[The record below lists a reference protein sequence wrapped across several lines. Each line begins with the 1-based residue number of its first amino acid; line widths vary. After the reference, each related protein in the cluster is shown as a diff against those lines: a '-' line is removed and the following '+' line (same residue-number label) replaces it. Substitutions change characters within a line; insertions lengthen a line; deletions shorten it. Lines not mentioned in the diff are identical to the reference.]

1 MKILCSQGFR
11 DELKRTIAYIG
22 RQLEEGGEDVSWKK
36 LDDDLKGKGSG
47 SILHAMGRKWVNS
60 AQRNVM
66 DLLPCHSISSTGNL
80 LDSHIKKHGHFVL
93 LTGKFPE
100 DSSAFDSESS
110 AE

>member
-1 MKILCSQGFR
+1 MKILCSQGFH

-66 DLLPCHSISSTGNL
+66 DLCCHVTPFPLQVI
-80 LDSHIKKHGHFVL
+80 F
-93 LTGKFPE
+93 LTLTSKSMAILYF
-100 DSSAFDSESS
+100 
-110 AE
+110 

>member
-47 SILHAMGRKWVNS
+47 SILHAMGRKWVKS
-60 AQRNVM
+60 AQRTVRIC
-66 DLLPCHSISSTGNL
+66 CHVTPFPLQVI
-80 LDSHIKKHGHFVL
+80 F
-93 LTGKFPE
+93 LTLTSKSMAILYF
-100 DSSAFDSESS
+100 
-110 AE
+110 